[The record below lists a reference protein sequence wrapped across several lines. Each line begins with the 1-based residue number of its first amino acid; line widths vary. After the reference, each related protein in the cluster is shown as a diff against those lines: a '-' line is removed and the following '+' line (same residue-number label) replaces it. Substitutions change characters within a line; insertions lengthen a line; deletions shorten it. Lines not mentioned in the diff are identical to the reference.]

1 MGELMK
7 LDPSFQV
14 KKSRRQSVEVY
25 KKNCRGYPQPHDLE
39 SVGVEIPIA
48 VNFAHV
54 LREQA
59 VLNDVL
65 SIVSKKVGSKAVIL
79 EKVTLSFVPNIG
91 CYLQLGKSSYKIPK
105 NRTTEKIMD
114 KYFESILG
122 SLKNDKDIL
131 IGTLSFSNYDMNIW
145 ERTNRVSN
153 SKIKDNILTNELRK
167 IKMENGTLKL
177 EKEKEWYDKLVERI
191 GVFVPWS
198 TIEVGVSDF
207 SIKRLYG
214 HATMWTFRKNPSTD
228 GKPFICSL
236 YDSNGSVSFK
246 STYMNRLIDILFK
259 HSDLIDLYVI
269 HLPRINTSDS
279 SVIEESFLNLGVK
292 KSITINGYCSTLTLL
307 LIMDVICT
315 DKQVYKEGHFER
327 LLNDLQKR
335 KSTEP
340 IEEKHKFATAVYGK
354 YLSYVVISKC
364 IQEYQN
370 IGKKPPWWNMFEK
383 QLGNWESYDGV
394 ETCRIKRSVRLGVT
408 KYKNMNTKEDISF

>member
-1 MGELMK
+1 
-7 LDPSFQV
+7 
-14 KKSRRQSVEVY
+14 
-25 KKNCRGYPQPHDLE
+25 
-39 SVGVEIPIA
+39 
-48 VNFAHV
+48 
-54 LREQA
+54 
-59 VLNDVL
+59 
-65 SIVSKKVGSKAVIL
+65 
-79 EKVTLSFVPNIG
+79 
-91 CYLQLGKSSYKIPK
+91 
-105 NRTTEKIMD
+105 
-114 KYFESILG
+114 
-122 SLKNDKDIL
+122 
-131 IGTLSFSNYDMNIW
+131 
-145 ERTNRVSN
+145 
-153 SKIKDNILTNELRK
+153 
-167 IKMENGTLKL
+167 
-177 EKEKEWYDKLVERI
+177 ERI

-207 SIKRLYG
+207 SIKRLSG
-214 HATMWTFRKNPSTD
+214 HATMWTFRKNPSNK

-315 DKQVYKEGHFER
+315 DKQIYKEGHFER

-335 KSTEP
+335 KSSDP
-340 IEEKHKFATAVYGK
+340 IEEKHKFATAIYGK
-354 YLSYVVISKC
+354 HLSYVVISKC

-408 KYKNMNTKEDISF
+408 KYKNIDT